1 MTCDILSIVNA
12 LGHRSET
19 WLYNQ
24 IAGLQRYRV
33 HVLAY
38 RYLHEDEYPYSPV
51 TVLPA
56 TWAVTRKMLKLPLF
70 ILERKRPPLDI
81 RERIILTRILRRQEI
96 KIVQAHFGT
105 VGYSYFEI
113 VSRFSLPF
121 IVWLYGSDVF
131 RNSGQRIDKLKVLL
145 DTNSIF
151 CCISHALRREVEAMG
166 CAPDR
171 VHVFHPGMD
180 IPPEPPEITLSR
192 NRGIRIISVGR
203 LIDFKDP
210 CGMVNVARILRDR
223 GVQYTWEHLGD
234 GELRPEVENE
244 INRHDLSGHFH
255 LLGEVSN
262 AEVLEKFRSA
272 DLMIHNAVVAPDGG
286 RESFGVVLVEAEVA
300 GVPIVSARVGGIPEI
315 VQDQQTGFLVEEGD
329 IEGMADKAAL
339 LADDPEMRIRLG
351 KAGHRFA
358 LEHFES
364 RKQIEKLE
372 DFYSNLLENVSQG
385 TERGTGD
392 GRGVL

>member
-1 MTCDILSIVNA
+1 MTCDILSIVWA
-12 LGHRSET
+12 FGYRSEN
-19 WLYNQ
+19 WLYRQ
-24 IAGLQRYRV
+24 IADLRQYRV
-33 HVLAY
+33 HVLTHE
-38 RYLHEDEYPYSPV
+38 YLNRDEYPHSPV
-51 TVLPA
+51 TVFPA
-56 TWAVTRKMLKLPLF
+56 KGSVARKMLKLPLF
-70 ILERKRPPLDI
+70 ILERKRPFLDI
-81 RERIILTRILRRQEI
+81 QERAVLKRIVRNEGI
-96 KIVQAHFGT
+96 KIIQAHFGT
-105 VGYSYFEI
+105 VGHKYFEI
-113 VSRFSLPF
+113 VSPFSLPF

-131 RNSGQRIDKLKVLL
+131 RNSGQQIEKLKVLL

-151 CCISHALRREVEAMG
+151 CCTSHALRREVEAMG
-166 CAPDR
+166 CAPER

-244 INRHDLSGHFH
+244 IKRHDLSGHFH

-262 AEVLEKFRSA
+262 TEVLEKFRSA
-272 DLMIHNAVVAPDGG
+272 DLMVHNAVVAPDGG
-286 RESFGVVLVEAEVA
+286 RESFGVVLVEASVA

-315 VQDQQTGFLVEEGD
+315 VQDQLTGFLVEEGD
-329 IEGMADKAAL
+329 LEGMADKTAL
-339 LADDPEMRIRLG
+339 LADDPGMRIRFG

-358 LEHFES
+358 LEHFET

-372 DFYSNLLENVSQG
+372 AFYSSLLENGPESPLRE
-385 TERGTGD
+385 TSD
-392 GRGVL
+392 G